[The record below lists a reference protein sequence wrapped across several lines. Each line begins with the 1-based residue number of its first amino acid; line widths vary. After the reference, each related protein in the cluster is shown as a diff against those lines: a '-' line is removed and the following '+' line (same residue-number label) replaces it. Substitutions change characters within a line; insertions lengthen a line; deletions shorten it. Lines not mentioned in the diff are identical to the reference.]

1 MTSKDGTMLFDFT
14 DPAIFGE
21 EQAASWWES
30 SDTVRWAF
38 WNFES
43 IGEYRLIC
51 CWMAI
56 LYLTSTNYVIRS
68 AGMSK
73 AVFSLQRS
81 IRFQRAVFFA
91 LINPQVAAFT
101 KYFLPTI
108 NMFAI
113 AIWFP
118 KSGFNVI
125 FIWGRVHLH
134 SLLPWLHF
142 HFLAK
147 WCRLRWSE
155 KQHHFQWGASS
166 GKYSIYSI
174 SWAGL
179 KFDNFC

>member
-56 LYLTSTNYVIRS
+56 SYLTSTNYVIRS

-91 LINPQVAAFT
+91 LINPQVAALTHCQILQHVCNSNLISQARSLVLMSSLYMGPCSPSFT
-101 KYFLPTI
+101 ASMITFSLFSQTVQASPEWKATSL
-108 NMFAI
+108 
-113 AIWFP
+113 
-118 KSGFNVI
+118 SVRSI
-125 FIWGRVHLH
+125 FR
-134 SLLPWLHF
+134 
-142 HFLAK
+142 
-147 WCRLRWSE
+147 
-155 KQHHFQWGASS
+155 
-166 GKYSIYSI
+166 
-174 SWAGL
+174 
-179 KFDNFC
+179 